1 MQTILMNRAVIVGPC
16 GSGKTTLFEGIQG
29 YAVLEFNQEHRF
41 FIKAWKKKNADIL
54 IYLDAT
60 SETSRARGKKMRPEE
75 HYKQTGRLKHA
86 RENCDLYIPTDN
98 LTIDEVLEY
107 TMTFLSSRKE

>member
-1 MQTILMNRAVIVGPC
+1 MSRAVIVGPC

-29 YAVLEFNQEHRF
+29 YDVLEFNQEHCF

-60 SETSRARGKKMRPEE
+60 PETCFERKNLSPRERERQADS
-75 HYKQTGRLKHA
+75 LSHA
-86 RENCDLYIPTDN
+86 RENCDLYVSTDN
-98 LTIDEVLEY
+98 LTIDEVLER
-107 TMTFLSSRKE
+107 TLIFLSSRKE